1 MIIMSKL
8 LFWIPFIGIIL
19 FLSLYTKWN
28 KYDILMLLSS
38 FPSIYFMI
46 QILEYSY
53 SQPVQLF
60 DFYLKGLAFSTVFYS
75 ILVFIIIKKK
85 KQCFCFNH
93 KKIIFDFIGTCN
105 QAPIPSISSFYL
117 KLLAAYQRKLCKVSG
132 NIQQIQ

>member
-1 MIIMSKL
+1 MITMSKL

-46 QILEYSY
+46 QNLEYSY

-60 DFYLKGLAFSTVFYS
+60 DFYLKGLAFSTIFYS

-85 KQCFCFNH
+85 K
-93 KKIIFDFIGTCN
+93 
-105 QAPIPSISSFYL
+105 
-117 KLLAAYQRKLCKVSG
+117 
-132 NIQQIQ
+132 

>member
-1 MIIMSKL
+1 MITMSKL

-60 DFYLKGLAFSTVFYS
+60 DFYLKGLAFSTIFYS
-75 ILVFIIIKKK
+75 ILVFIIIKKN
-85 KQCFCFNH
+85 KQLTCFNDKNIIFH
-93 KKIIFDFIGTCN
+93 FLKSVTTGILTEKTMQGVQRYSIDVIKIIL
-105 QAPIPSISSFYL
+105 QPK
-117 KLLAAYQRKLCKVSG
+117 KLT
-132 NIQQIQ
+132 